1 MDLVSVLPVKLR
13 RCRSP
18 PREYGAGRG
27 ELGTKDKLTPA
38 MAVAAVVAPTAL
50 FLVSELSIEPAL
62 RGPRAL
68 ISGYVILREDFLKRE
83 EREITSTPVVTDG
96 GGKVEKEGVGREME

>member
-1 MDLVSVLPVKLR
+1 MVLPVKLR

-18 PREYGAGRG
+18 PRENGAGRG

-38 MAVAAVVAPTAL
+38 MAVAVVVVAPTAL
-50 FLVSELSIEPAL
+50 FLASEISVESAL
-62 RGPRAL
+62 RPPRAL

>member
-1 MDLVSVLPVKLR
+1 MSVLPVKVR

-18 PREYGAGRG
+18 PRENGAGKG
-27 ELGTKDKLTPA
+27 ELSTEDKLTPA
-38 MAVAAVVAPTAL
+38 MAVAVVVVAPTAL
-50 FLVSELSIEPAL
+50 FLVSELSVESAL
-62 RGPRAL
+62 RAPRVL
-68 ISGYVILREDFLKRE
+68 ISGFGIWREDFLKIE